1 MSSDLKVVIGLC
13 VFNNE
18 EGLPFVLENIQNLRP
33 LFQTIQIVAF
43 YDKSDDRSLEI
54 LERSSDLP
62 IIIMKNQEIQSP
74 IRTENISKARNY
86 ILEIIRQQF
95 ADYPFFIMMDS
106 NRYSCTGKI
115 RPQVLQTMID
125 RQNEWDAISFDR
137 EDGYY
142 DLWALSIPPLLFG
155 FDHFQPRQPAVDAIK
170 KYINQLLTDYKT
182 NRPDELIPV
191 YSAFNGFSMYKTE
204 TFLNCRYSSDI
215 DLTLF
220 PPDILKENLALINL
234 PVRYSGLND
243 KSQPIMEGDCEH
255 RHFHLEAIKRFGARI
270 RISVNPLFERNNK

>member
-1 MSSDLKVVIGLC
+1 MYTDIKVVIGLC

-18 EGLPFVLENIQNLRP
+18 EGLPVILENIQDLRP

-43 YDKSDDRSLEI
+43 YDKSSDRSLEI
-54 LERSSDLP
+54 LESSDLP
-62 IIIMKNQEIQSP
+62 IIIMKNLEKQSP

-115 RPQVLQTMID
+115 RPPVLQTMID
-125 RQNEWDAISFDR
+125 RQDEWDAISFDR

-170 KYINQLLTDYKT
+170 KYINEILSDYKA
-182 NRPDELIPV
+182 NRPNELIPV
-191 YSAFNGFSMYKTE
+191 LSAFNGFSMYKTE
-204 TFLNCRYSSDI
+204 KFLNCHYSSDI
-215 DLTLF
+215 DISLF
-220 PPDILKENLALINL
+220 PPDILKENMALINL
-234 PVRYSGLND
+234 PICYSRLDYN
-243 KSQPIMEGDCEH
+243 SQPIMEGDCEH
-255 RHFHLEAIKRFGARI
+255 RHFHLEAVKRFNARI
-270 RISVNPLFERNNK
+270 RISVQSLFEKNNK